1 MSEWRVALLQALRG
15 SWRIELARWG
25 VYDEPEDTDPY
36 WRARIARQM
45 RAERIWHGVPWESK
59 DDEFERHIRHADLL
73 DKWPADDWWR
83 GA

>member
-36 WRARIARQM
+36 
-45 RAERIWHGVPWESK
+45 ERRELALDLLPFGS
-59 DDEFERHIRHADLL
+59 DELERHIRHADLL